1 MFIFLLSANGLSVQA
16 VADHIPQLV
25 QGMRGS
31 QTHPEDLGAQLALII
46 ASQSFL
52 QVPSVYKQTRAM
64 FVLANSYPRDSI
76 NVYLLSPNSPVVKW

>member
-1 MFIFLLSANGLSVQA
+1 MGSSVLFSFRIFKFELSYSDCGFVDALQG

-31 QTHPEDLGAQLALII
+31 QAHPEDLGAQLALII

-52 QVPSVYKQTRAM
+52 QVKCTFCLFCSLR
-64 FVLANSYPRDSI
+64 FGI
-76 NVYLLSPNSPVVKW
+76 E